1 MGDKNPNKMK
11 KKKKTVEKVTVQP
24 VIAIETASVKKPK
37 K

>member
-11 KKKKTVEKVTVQP
+11 KKKKTIEKAIVQP
-24 VIAIETASVKKPK
+24 IIATETALVKKPK

>member
-11 KKKKTVEKVTVQP
+11 KKKKMVEKITEQPKIVT
-24 VIAIETASVKKPK
+24 ETVSVKKPK